1 MKSKSR
7 FTAVLI
13 LAAALAIPTIQSCS
27 KYPEGPGVSLH
38 SRAERVANT
47 WKVENYKI
55 NGTDYTSLVSNY
67 EQTFSKDGNYSYSF
81 GAINGSGVWAFQNDD
96 AEIRVTGVSS
106 QPSQTLFI
114 LKLKEKEFWYY
125 YMDGN
130 DKHEYHLIQK

>member
-1 MKSKSR
+1 MKIKNKITVALFLIAA
-7 FTAVLI
+7 FTMT
-13 LAAALAIPTIQSCS
+13 TIQSCK
-27 KYPEGPGVSLH
+27 KYEEGPAISLH

-55 NGTDYTSLVSNY
+55 NETDYTSGTSDY
-67 EQTFSKDGNYSYSF
+67 SETFSKDGDYSYQW
-81 GAINGSGVWAFQNDD
+81 GAFSGSGKWAFQNDD
-96 AEIRVTGVSS
+96 AEIRITGTNT

-130 DKHEYHLIQK
+130 DRHEFHLLQK

>member
-27 KYPEGPGVSLH
+27 KYPEGPGMSIH

-55 NGTDYTSLVSNY
+55 NGTDYTSGTSDY
-67 EQTFSKDGNYSYSF
+67 QETYSKDGQYSYTSGIFSGTSTWSF
-81 GAINGSGVWAFQNDD
+81 INDD
-96 AEIRVTGVSS
+96 EQIQIAETTTQDAR
-106 QPSQTLFI
+106 TLFI

-125 YMDGN
+125 YMDGS
-130 DKHEYHLIQK
+130 DKHEFHMLQK